1 MRLRRKD
8 LKKEESHE
16 AAILICQ
23 VEKALPLPI
32 ITSTL
37 PNSSRE
43 ETCSSETGSPK
54 KGSLKRSGKQAI
66 STY

>member
-1 MRLRRKD
+1 MRFWRKD

-32 ITSTL
+32 II
-37 PNSSRE
+37 
-43 ETCSSETGSPK
+43 SPLLTPLGK
-54 KGSLKRSGKQAI
+54 KHVLQKLGVQNKEV
-66 STY
+66 